1 MTLFYLVRHGVTQSN
16 IEGRHIGQRE
26 EELTEEGK
34 EQAQS
39 LAEMLRGEPLNAIY
53 SSPQVRAV
61 ATALEIV
68 KYHPTLDVVRDP
80 RLRELELG
88 IFDGLMPEEAKRM
101 YSDAYSKREQDKF
114 GFRIPSGESYADLV
128 VRVRSFVDEIR
139 GLYENGN
146 VGVVGHQGLNRALL
160 SCLLGD
166 AIPKEHV
173 PFLVIPHDAY
183 IRVTKTPTQA
193 EALVISK
200 GVQRGLEERL

>member
-16 IEGRHIGQRE
+16 IVGRHIGQRE
-26 EELTEEGK
+26 EELTEKGK

-39 LAEMLRGEPLNAIY
+39 LADMLKGEPLNVIY

-68 KYHPTLDVVRDP
+68 KNHPTIEVLRDP

-88 IFDGLMPEEAKRM
+88 VFDGLMPEEAKRM
-101 YSDAYSKREQDKF
+101 YSDAYSRREQDKF

-128 VRVRSFVDEIR
+128 VRVRPFVDEVL

-146 VGVVGHQGLNRALL
+146 VCVVGHQGINRALL

-173 PFLVIPHDAY
+173 PFLVIPHDSY

-193 EALVISK
+193 EALVVSK
-200 GVQRGLEERL
+200 GVQRGLDERL

>member
-1 MTLFYLVRHGVTQSN
+1 MRHGVTQSN
-16 IEGRHIGQRE
+16 IDGRHIGQRE
-26 EELTEEGK
+26 EDLTDEGRR
-34 EQAQS
+34 QAQS
-39 LAEMLRGEPLNAIY
+39 LAEMLKDEPLNAIY
-53 SSPQVRAV
+53 SSSQVRAV

-68 KYHPTLDVVRDP
+68 KYHPTIEILRDP

-114 GFRIPSGESYADLV
+114 GFRIPGGESYADLI
-128 VRVRSFVDEIR
+128 VRVRPFVDEMLR
-139 GLYENGN
+139 LYENGA

-160 SCLLGD
+160 SCLLGE
-166 AIPKEHV
+166 AIPESRV

-183 IRVTKTPTQA
+183 IKVTRTQTQA

-200 GVQRGLEERL
+200 GVQQGLEEML